1 MRASAL
7 GQAAER
13 TRTVARVLRRSHSRP
28 PRHGAGAP
36 LVSVVIA
43 TYNWPSVLRFAIE
56 SVRRQSYPN
65 WELLVVGDACTDE
78 TEEIVRGISDA
89 RVHWH
94 NLEVNAGS
102 QHGPNNAGIEL
113 ARGEYVAYL
122 GHDDL
127 WTPDHLARCVAEV
140 SRRRADAAYAV
151 AEQIGPPGT
160 GLRNLALP
168 PGGIYRGG
176 HLPPSAV
183 VHRTAIAEEIGGW
196 RDYREITDPP
206 DADFFGRAFRAGNS
220 FAPTWALTVF
230 KFPSA
235 MRPGSYRERKA
246 DEQAAF
252 ADRIAHAR
260 SLRTRELG
268 AVVASRMRHPA
279 EDFERMSP
287 RPGTKPGEWVREA
300 RRIRGL
306 D

>member
-7 GQAAER
+7 RQAAER
-13 TRTVARVLRRSHSRP
+13 ARTLARVLRRSHSRP
-28 PRHGAGAP
+28 PRPGPDAP

-56 SVRRQSYPN
+56 SVRGQTYPN

-78 TEEIVRGISDA
+78 TEETVRAIPDE

-102 QHGPNNAGIEL
+102 QHGPNNAGIER
-113 ARGEYVAYL
+113 ARGEYIAYL

-127 WTPDHLARCVAEV
+127 WAPDHLARCIAAIQ
-140 SRRRADAAYAV
+140 RQDADAAYAV
-151 AEQIGPPGT
+151 TEQIGPPGS

-183 VHRTAIAEEIGGW
+183 VHRRAMATEIGGW

-206 DADFFGRAFRAGNS
+206 DADFFGRAHRAGNT

-235 MRPGSYRERKA
+235 MRPGSYRERKS

-252 ADRIAHAR
+252 ARRMASAR
-260 SLRTRELG
+260 FLRVRELG

-279 EDFERMSP
+279 EDFERMFPQAGSS
-287 RPGTKPGEWVREA
+287 PGEWVRWA
-300 RRIRGL
+300 RKIRGL